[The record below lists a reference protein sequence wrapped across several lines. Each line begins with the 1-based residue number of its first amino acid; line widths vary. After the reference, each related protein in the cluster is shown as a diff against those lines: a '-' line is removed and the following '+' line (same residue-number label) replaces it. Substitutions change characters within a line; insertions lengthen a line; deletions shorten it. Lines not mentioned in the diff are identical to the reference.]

1 MSTQAEELRRAK
13 AEEFRRA
20 KRQIKEQEWKRR
32 VKRAKDLGDE
42 EWLIGQYIGED
53 NTECSLWRLL
63 RIKKSL
69 MGSPEDLGEHEK
81 IERKRAAEWRKWEKN
96 REEEREKEMEEF
108 SMRRAQYEERNKQ
121 GAKWEIL
128 IAILLIIV
136 WLVAGTWGDH
146 PNYEGSGS
154 ESYGK
159 YGREE

>member
-1 MSTQAEELRRAK
+1 MSTQAEEL
-13 AEEFRRA
+13 RRA

-42 EWLIGQYIGED
+42 EWLIGQYIEE
-53 NTECSLWRLL
+53 NTPFSRASLL
-63 RIKKSL
+63 REKGAL
-69 MGSPEDLGEHEK
+69 MRSPEDLGEHEK
-81 IERKRAAEWRKWEKN
+81 IERKKAAEWRKIKKN
-96 REEEREKEMEEF
+96 EEAAYDKKMEEF
-108 SMRRAQYEERNKQ
+108 NMRRAQCEEDNKQ

-136 WLVAGTWGDH
+136 WLVAGTWGEH
-146 PNYEGSGS
+146 PNYEDSGS